1 MATNNKQQVN
11 IGAWDAMMAKVAG
24 MPEIEQLVAEVDRLR
39 AREQALE
46 AENDAAID
54 ELEWQRDINQQLG
67 QENEQ
72 KQTMIDAMRLV
83 VEAVAA
89 DLFINI
95 DTYERCGWRDGCRP
109 VWSEHFAE
117 WRHAPDCPVT
127 QARAYVAAHPAA
139 GEAVE
144 SEGE

>member
-1 MATNNKQQVN
+1 MATHSN
-11 IGAWDAMMAKVAG
+11 AWRAAVHQHAALESVANYRSLHSSEQRALLDLAEQ
-24 MPEIEQLVAEVDRLR
+24 MLAEIA
-39 AREQALE
+39 ALE
-46 AENDAAID
+46 AEN
-54 ELEWQRDINQQLG
+54 
-67 QENEQ
+67 EQ
-72 KQTMIDAMRLV
+72 KQAQILLMRPI

-89 DLFINI
+89 DLFTNI